1 MPIGVVLLLAAIEL
15 PASFDGD
22 LPCADCEALQYHLD
36 LLDEGA
42 YFRRVVYVGKSSRGF
57 DDIGKWTLSAD
68 GRTVELSGG
77 DKFERRDDATL
88 VKLDRDGKPI
98 ESPHDYQLVRAP
110 AFVPIEPELT
120 LRGTYTR
127 LADGGGELTE
137 CESGLRMAVAREAAN
152 PMLEAA
158 YTRLQP
164 NAGES
169 VFVTVEGKV
178 TMRPQPTLVVIAL
191 QTVGA
196 GDCTRVLPM
205 ALGNPQLEDT
215 YWRLLTLIDQAVIA
229 PDPQREPHMMLR
241 SLDHRVIGFAGCN
254 RMRGDY
260 DVEGDR
266 LEFDGVAGTMMACPG
281 VMEGER
287 AFHDALKRTF
297 SYRITGERLILLDE
311 NGEPLAEL
319 ESRLME

>member
-1 MPIGVVLLLAAIEL
+1 MPIGIVLLLAAVEL
-15 PASFDGD
+15 PATFSGD
-22 LPCADCEALQYHLD
+22 LPCADCEALRYHLD
-36 LLDEGA
+36 LLEEGV
-42 YFRRVVYVGKSSRGF
+42 YFRRLLYVGKSSRGF
-57 DDIGKWTLSAD
+57 DVIGKWTLSAD
-68 GRTVELSGG
+68 GRTVELSDGG
-77 DKFERRDDATL
+77 KFERRDDATL

-98 ESPHDYQLVRAP
+98 ESMFEYDLVRAP
-110 AFVPIEPELT
+110 AFAPIEPELT

-127 LADGGGELTE
+127 LPDGGGELTE

-164 NAGES
+164 NAGQS
-169 VFVTVEGKV
+169 VFVTVDGRIS
-178 TMRPQPTLVVIAL
+178 MRPQPTVVVIAL

-196 GDCTRVLPM
+196 GDCTPLLPM
-205 ALGNPQLEDT
+205 ALASPELEDT
-215 YWRLLTLIDQAVIA
+215 YWKLLTLGDQAVIA
-229 PDPQREPHMMLR
+229 PDAQREPHMVLR
-241 SLDHRVIGFAGCN
+241 SLDHRVVGFAGCN
-254 RMRGDY
+254 RMMGDY

-297 SYRITGERLILLDE
+297 TYRIAGDRLILLDE
-311 NGEPLAEL
+311 NGKPLAEL
-319 ESRLME
+319 ESRQME